1 MWINV
6 LKWIGYKASFYAWN
20 NAQNTFSLHFITQQ
34 FIQALKKSF
43 PPFPKKA
50 EKVAINSKAAGL
62 HSAAILEKQTYTP
75 KFFHD
80 SCNL

>member
-20 NAQNTFSLHFITQQ
+20 NAQNTFSLNFITQQ

-43 PPFPKKA
+43 PAFPKKA
-50 EKVAINSKAAGL
+50 EKVAIK
-62 HSAAILEKQTYTP
+62 
-75 KFFHD
+75 
-80 SCNL
+80 